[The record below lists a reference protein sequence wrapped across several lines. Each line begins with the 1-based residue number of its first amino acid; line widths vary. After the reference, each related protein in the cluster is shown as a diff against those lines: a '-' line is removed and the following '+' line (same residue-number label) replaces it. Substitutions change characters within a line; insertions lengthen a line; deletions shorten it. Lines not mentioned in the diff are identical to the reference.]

1 MALGKCKECGNE
13 VSSKATSCPKCGA
26 PIKPKSRPVLFCC
39 LLAVLIPGVFL
50 VVGTIINMGKTGR
63 TDSPSTT
70 PTNPKPAARSASTAT
85 EKPEPKEKVYK
96 MGDSVHVGYTTY
108 ALWKAWWSDRL
119 SNNQFLNQPPNAKFL
134 FIDIT
139 VRNND
144 KKARTIPPFKLI
156 DEDGAE
162 YDSDS
167 SAWAIEGALG
177 LLTDLN
183 PSVSKQG
190 FVVFDVPPERTYKLK
205 VDGGFWSSESALIEI
220 VPAEQN

>member
-13 VSSKATSCPKCGA
+13 VSSKASSCPTCGA

-50 VVGTIINMGKTGR
+50 VVGTIINMSKPGR
-63 TDSPSTT
+63 NDSPATT
-70 PTNPKPAARSASTAT
+70 TDNKPAARSTTTAKT
-85 EKPEPKEKVYK
+85 PEPEEKVYK
-96 MGDSVHVGYTTY
+96 TGDSVHVGYTTY
-108 ALWKAWWSDRL
+108 AVWKAWWSDRL
-119 SNNQFLNQPPNAKFL
+119 SNNQFLDQRPNAKFL

-156 DEDGAE
+156 DENGAE

-167 SAWAIEGALG
+167 SAWAVEGSLG
-177 LLTDLN
+177 LITDLN

-190 FVVFDVPPERTYKLK
+190 FIVFDVPPERTYKLK

-220 VPAEQN
+220 VPGEQR